1 MEHWLDHIWGRA
13 IAAGMVAA
21 LAMGLYIMAAM
32 AVSGLGFWSFPN
44 IVAATFPGFRPP
56 TAGFTPIAT
65 AVGAWTHVFV
75 GAILAIPY
83 ALMTWAIAPA
93 IDKRVPREL
102 ITGLLYGG
110 LVYVV
115 MGKLIAPLVDP
126 AIPMVPEVHWVI
138 GHLIFGV
145 VTALL
150 VAVSARRYEPPVTF
164 APEAKA
170 EAPTTRR

>member
-1 MEHWLDHIWGRA
+1 MERWMDHIWGRA

-21 LAMGLYIMAAM
+21 QAMGLYIMVAM
-32 AVSGLGFWSFPN
+32 ALSGLGFWSYPN
-44 IVAATFPGFRPP
+44 IVAAAFPGFRPP
-56 TAGFTPIAT
+56 TASFTPIAT
-65 AVGAWTHVFV
+65 AIGAWSHVLVGA
-75 GAILAIPY
+75 AIAIPY
-83 ALMTWAIAPA
+83 GLMTWAIAPA

-115 MGKLIAPLVDP
+115 MGKLIAPLVNP
-126 AIPMVPEVHWVI
+126 AMPMVPEAHWVV

-150 VAVSARRYEPPVTF
+150 VAASARRYEPPVTF
-164 APEAKA
+164 APEVKA
-170 EAPTTRR
+170 EAPTSRL